1 MGAFGRRQLSL
12 ATGYALLAGGGCWW
26 RLCAAPVVRAESG
39 AGDAGDDAFDA
50 GLAEAE
56 LLVRVNT
63 SRAAAALPAL
73 TADAGLMALARWRS
87 EGMALTR
94 VFSHDIAGH
103 DVFDVMRERRL
114 PFFRASENLAYNN
127 LEAAR
132 TLDLAMAELLAS
144 PEHRETMLD
153 PGFDRVG
160 VGVARG
166 DARRTY
172 LTQLFVQSAP
182 ASPAYA
188 PVQAEAPE

>member
-1 MGAFGRRQLSL
+1 MGAFGRRRLSL
-12 ATGYALLAGGGCWW
+12 ATGYALLAGGGCWL

-39 AGDAGDDAFDA
+39 AGDDAFDA

-56 LLVRVNT
+56 LLVRVNA

-73 TADAGLMALARWRS
+73 TPDAGLMALARWRS

-132 TLDLAMAELLAS
+132 ALDLAMAELLAS

-172 LTQLFVQSAP
+172 FTQLFVQSAP
-182 ASPAYA
+182 ASPASPA
-188 PVQAEAPE
+188 